1 MKPSLL
7 RATALVLLLAL
18 SACEKPKDAPKEARR
33 VSTQTVILTSYAP
46 EVVATGTIQAR
57 TSSDL
62 SFRVS
67 GRVAERLV
75 DVSAH
80 VEAQQVLARLNTEE
94 QEATLASAQASVDA
108 AEAKLIQVTSGFDRQ
123 KTLLARGFT
132 TQKDY
137 DQAEQEFRTAQNSLD
152 GAKAQLGT
160 AQDQF
165 TYTSLRAPAAG
176 IVTARN
182 IEAGQVVQATS
193 TAFTI
198 ALDGP
203 RDAVFDINEA
213 AFSRGSADTSVR
225 ISLVSDPA
233 VTAVGV
239 VREISPTID
248 PTTGAVR
255 VKVGIDKSPDA
266 LRLGAVVSGV
276 ARIKARD
283 AIVLPWTALASVNGK
298 PAVWTVDPQSGKVST
313 TPITVAAYRSEQVI
327 VADGVAP
334 GDVVVTAGGQML
346 RPGEVVSYD
355 KESRS

>member
-1 MKPSLL
+1 MNRYRLP
-7 RATALVLLLAL
+7 ATALLLLLGL
-18 SACEKPKDAPKEARR
+18 SACDKPKEAPKEARR
-33 VSTQTVILTSYAP
+33 VNAVTVMLTPYAP
-46 EVVATGTIQAR
+46 EIVATGSIQAR

-75 DVSAH
+75 DVSTH
-80 VEAQQVLARLNTEE
+80 VEANQVLARLNTEE
-94 QEATLASAQASVDA
+94 QKATLDSAEASVDA
-108 AEAKLIQVTSGFDRQ
+108 AEAKLRQVTSAFDRQ

-137 DQAEQEFRTAQNSLD
+137 DQAEQDFRTAQNSLD

-176 IVTARN
+176 VITARN

-213 AFSRGSADTSVR
+213 AFSKGAAETGVR
-225 ISLVSDPA
+225 IALVSDPS
-233 VTAVGV
+233 VTAIGL

-248 PTTGAVR
+248 PATGAVR
-255 VKVGIDKSPDA
+255 VKVGIENSPDA

-276 ARIKARD
+276 AQIKARD
-283 AIVLPWTALASVNGK
+283 AIVLPWTALASLHGK
-298 PAVWTVDPQSGKVST
+298 PAVWTVDTKSGKVST
-313 TPITVAAYRSEQVI
+313 TPITVAAYRSEQLI
-327 VADGVAP
+327 VEGGIAP

-346 RPGEVVSYD
+346 RPGEVVTYD
-355 KESRS
+355 KDSRS

>member
-1 MKPSLL
+1 M
-7 RATALVLLLAL
+7 
-18 SACEKPKDAPKEARR
+18 
-33 VSTQTVILTSYAP
+33 LTPYAP
-46 EVVATGTIQAR
+46 EIVATGTVQAR

-75 DVSAH
+75 DVSTH
-80 VEAQQVLARLNTEE
+80 VEANQVLALLNTEE
-94 QEATLASAQASVDA
+94 QKATLASAEASVDA
-108 AEAKLIQVTSGFDRQ
+108 AEAKLRQVTSAFDRQ

-137 DQAEQEFRTAQNSLD
+137 DQAEQDFRTAQNSLD

-165 TYTSLRAPAAG
+165 SYTSLRAPAAG
-176 IVTARN
+176 VITARN

-213 AFSRGSADTSVR
+213 AFSQGSADTSVR
-225 ISLVSDPA
+225 ISLVSNPA
-233 VTAVGV
+233 VTAVGA

-248 PTTGAVR
+248 PATGAVR
-255 VKVGIDKSPDA
+255 VKVGIENAPDA
-266 LRLGAVVSGV
+266 LRLGAVISGV
-276 ARIKARD
+276 AQIKARD
-283 AIVLPWTALASVNGK
+283 AIVLPWTALASLHGK
-298 PAVWTVDPQSGKVST
+298 PAVWTVDAKSGKVST
-313 TPITVAAYRSEQVI
+313 TPITVAAYRSEQLI
-327 VADGVAP
+327 VGGGIAP

-355 KESRS
+355 KDGRS